1 MLVLTRKESQRI
13 LVGDNITITI
23 VRVDGNRVRIGIE
36 APPEVAIHRS
46 EIAESD
52 LKTQAKPQLVG
63 C

>member
-46 EIAESD
+46 EIAENDS
-52 LKTQAKPQLVG
+52 KTKSSRELVS